1 MSDLHIATDAPAI
14 KKQKLEDSSVET
26 VFQKTA
32 QGQTR
37 KNKKLKPGII
47 CNRTEFWDWNNI
59 SDTFKID
66 RCPQKWQVN
75 RGMDI
80 NSNYSVNLVKK
91 KSPLA
96 KENQVETFGE
106 TSYFHEDGLRKVK
119 PYYFT
124 HHTFA
129 KFGFHK

>member
-1 MSDLHIATDAPAI
+1 MSVVVLNT
-14 KKQKLEDSSVET
+14 KMRLKLISCRESDS
-26 VFQKTA
+26 F
-32 QGQTR
+32 
-37 KNKKLKPGII
+37 
-47 CNRTEFWDWNNI
+47 NR
-59 SDTFKID
+59 
-66 RCPQKWQVN
+66 R
-75 RGMDI
+75 MDI
-80 NSNYSVNLVKK
+80 NSNYQVNLVKK

-129 KFGFHK
+129 KFSFHSSLVPDFIQDCKLPDRNSK